1 MSFGLAK
8 DPHAHGDERDPADEQ
23 ARQTRPRRGL
33 FGVEAAKL
41 CWAEVMDRR
50 SCGILPGMTYS
61 DDYTLA
67 EMMCIAA
74 AREFPK
80 HGIVMLGMGLPVAA
94 GTLAKLMHAPDIIL
108 CTEVG
113 VFDWRPKPDVERAPI
128 GIHDTI
134 LNDGAAM
141 VTDMVDALGT
151 LLMGGRVDFGVL
163 SAAQVDRF
171 GNLNTL
177 VMGDYLQPERR
188 LGGTGG
194 NTEIAC
200 LAPRNFT
207 IMPQE
212 RRRFVPR
219 VDFNTSPGYIDGPG
233 ARTRAGLRPQG
244 PNAVLSTVGVFGFD
258 TTDGGETGSCE
269 MVLEAVFP
277 NMDPE
282 VAQAECG
289 WDLRV
294 AKTVREMEPPTVEEV
309 VLLRRLDPYQFYLTP
324 GRY

>member
-1 MSFGLAK
+1 MS
-8 DPHAHGDERDPADEQ
+8 D
-23 ARQTRPRRGL
+23 
-33 FGVEAAKL
+33 
-41 CWAEVMDRR
+41 
-50 SCGILPGMTYS
+50 

-67 EMMCIAA
+67 EMMAVAA

-80 HGIVMLGMGLPVAA
+80 SGVVMLGMGIPVLA
-94 GTLAKLMHAPDIIL
+94 GTLAKLMHAPGIQL

-113 VFDWRPKPDVERAPI
+113 ALDYEPAADVTRAPV
-128 GIHDTI
+128 GIHDLM
-134 LNDGAAM
+134 LNHGSVM

-151 LLMGGRVDFGVL
+151 LLMGGNVDLGVL
-163 SAAQVDRF
+163 QAAQVDRF

-177 VMGDYLQPERR
+177 VLGDYNLPERR

-200 LAPRNFT
+200 LAKRILT

-212 RRRFVPR
+212 RRRFVER

-233 ARTRAGLRPQG
+233 ARRRAGLEAQG
-244 PNAVLSTVGVFGFD
+244 VNRVVSTFGIYHFD
-258 TTDGGETGSCE
+258 TPDGGESGSCE

-277 NMDPE
+277 NMAPDIVQIE
-282 VAQAECG
+282 TG
-289 WDLRV
+289 WELRV
-294 AKTVREMEPPTVEEV
+294 ADDVREIEPPSAEELS
-309 VLLRRLDPYQFYLTP
+309 LLRRLDPHTYYLVP